1 MTGTLQ
7 KALPPLPL
15 EEWEDTKNTLHR
27 FARIVG
33 KIRVGS
39 APHMNHWWHVSL
51 CVIMRRSTTSPM
63 RYGDMTFAPPSL
75 LSTIGW

>member
-15 EEWEDTKNTLHR
+15 EEWADTTNTLHR

-39 APHMNHWWHVSL
+39 APHMNHWCTCHCASS
-51 CVIMRRSTTSPM
+51 RGDRSRARCGTGT
-63 RYGDMTFAPPSL
+63 
-75 LSTIGW
+75 